1 MSNTYN
7 FLNSV
12 WKNILTE
19 NNENRFFI
27 PFLALFVT
35 VPMFMGLNNVALGL
49 FVITLFIYRKQLKFQ
64 FSASLLLPIALF
76 LWMCASYFWSID
88 APQTL
93 QAIPKEIALFIVPV
107 IFLLIPKFSSEQ
119 QKKLLAFYSYAMVFF
134 VLVFLIRALI
144 RFLIHQETSYFFYHG
159 PDNETDTGLV
169 PKLLNAIHVSVYVAV
184 AFFHFFIKEKKS
196 VLDKIIAALLFC
208 FVLLLSSKNIIFIFI
223 VLLLTHVF
231 FYSKIANRMRLRNIA
246 LVLFIA
252 GIFLSI
258 GKIRDRFLIELQTNT
273 SKSLGTTNIVDQQP
287 DVNYISIADAWT
299 KDHFEYSDYF
309 PGTALRVYQ
318 IRLFTEFLDEEPIF
332 WKGFGLNA
340 SKTKLLEK
348 EKKYNL
354 YPGYGTFNFHNQYV
368 QNFAE
373 LGFIGFLLLVLLLF
387 YTTKTAFRRKDFMAI
402 SFSILM
408 ISLFLTESFLW
419 RQRGV
424 TFFIVLYCLFIHNNN
439 PNKISN

>member
-27 PFLALFVT
+27 PFLALFIT
-35 VPMFMGLNNVALGL
+35 VPLFMGLNNVALGL
-49 FVITLFIYRKQLKFQ
+49 LILSVFAYRKQLNFQ
-64 FSASLLLPIALF
+64 FSLPLLLPIVLF
-76 LWMCASYFWSID
+76 LWMCVSYFWSID
-88 APQTL
+88 TTQTL
-93 QAIPKEIALFIVPV
+93 QAIPKEIALIIVPI
-107 IFLLIPKFSSEQ
+107 IFLFIPRFSTDQ
-119 QKKLLAFYSYAMVFF
+119 HKKIVTFYSYSMVVF
-134 VLVFLIRALI
+134 VLVFLVRAGV

-169 PKLLNAIHVSVYVAV
+169 PKLLNAIHVSVYVAL

-196 VLDKIIAALLFC
+196 VLDKVIAALLFC

-223 VLLLTHVF
+223 ILLLTHVF
-231 FYSKIANRMRLRNIA
+231 FYSKIANKMRLRNIA

-287 DVNYISIADAWT
+287 GVNYISIADAWS
-299 KDHFEYSDYF
+299 KEHFEYSDYF

-373 LGFIGFLLLVLLLF
+373 LGFVGFILLLLILF
-387 YTTKTAFRRKDFMAI
+387 YSTKYAFRRKDFMAI

-424 TFFIVLYCLFIHNNN
+424 TFFIVVYCLFIQNNN
-439 PNKISN
+439 TNKISN

>member
-1 MSNTYN
+1 MNNIYN
-7 FLNSV
+7 FLNTA
-12 WKNILTE
+12 WKNIQTE

-27 PFLALFVT
+27 PFLMLLVS
-35 VPMFMGLNNVALGL
+35 VPLFMGLNNIALG
-49 FVITLFIYRKQLKFQ
+49 IFILSAIVYRKQLKFQ
-64 FSASLLLPIALF
+64 YSISIILPLLLF

-88 APQTL
+88 KSQTL
-93 QAIPKEIALFIVPV
+93 QSIPKEIALFIVPAL
-107 IFLLIPKFSSEQ
+107 FLFIPTFSTHQ
-119 QKKLLAFYSYAMVFF
+119 RKKIITYFSYSMVLF
-134 VLVFLIRALI
+134 VLVFLIRAII
-144 RFLIHQETSYFFYHG
+144 RFLIHKETSYLFYHG

-169 PKLLNAIHVSVYVAV
+169 PKTLNAIHVSVYVAV

-196 VLDKIIAALLFC
+196 NWDKAIAALLFC

-246 LVLFIA
+246 LILFVLGA
-252 GIFLSI
+252 FLSI
-258 GKIRDRFLIELQTNT
+258 GKIRDRFLIELQTN
-273 SKSLGTTNIVDQQP
+273 SGKSLGTTNIVDQKAG
-287 DVNYISIADAWT
+287 VNYISIADAWT
-299 KDHFEYSDYF
+299 QERFNHADYF

-318 IRLFTEFLDEEPIF
+318 IRLFTEFLQEEPIF
-332 WKGFGLNA
+332 WNGFGLNA
-340 SKTKLLEK
+340 SKVKLLEK

-373 LGFIGFLLLVLLLF
+373 LGFVGFALLVLILF
-387 YTTKTAFRRKDFMAI
+387 CSTNNAFRRKDFTAI

-424 TFFIVLYCLFIHNNN
+424 TFFIVLYCLFMQE
-439 PNKISN
+439 KTTQKKV